1 MRRYKRIMAAGLML
15 AALRGLAG
23 CTGKTV
29 EVDFLPEAHNDELL
43 VLLPE
48 DWQFLADWQTSE
60 NVPQLLLIQ
69 GETMVTP
76 MQFGYNWGYYT
87 DAEKQEICSY
97 IACGMH
103 PLDAVKDLSRLDKAA
118 VGEQELTLLWQ
129 AEPTA
134 ASITAYAYDEWQQR
148 KCGNTEPWEITNTEI
163 AFTGGWN
170 FKLLADE
177 HSYVYVING
186 EWLAEN
192 TPGIGGNSMWAFY
205 VE

>member
-1 MRRYKRIMAAGLML
+1 
-15 AALRGLAG
+15 
-23 CTGKTV
+23 
-29 EVDFLPEAHNDELL
+29 
-43 VLLPE
+43 
-48 DWQFLADWQTSE
+48 
-60 NVPQLLLIQ
+60 
-69 GETMVTP
+69 MVTP